1 MVTISTAMQN
11 PNTNQ
16 SLSYQLWRLNTVW
29 QNTLR
34 KRLSKFELTYAEYVV
49 MSVIVMDIKNIP
61 DIKRRALKQKCV
73 PDLLNL
79 NKKLVSKTIR
89 SLRDKGLIYRVEDM
103 FDTRGF
109 IVFPTA
115 KGKRTFT
122 EASKVVTEFDKMQSK
137 P

>member
-1 MVTISTAMQN
+1 MQN